1 MANKPERHNNI
12 LRLLKNLE
20 DNSFAAELVR
30 ASIVMDSAG
39 SMESAKAVLNARL
52 NQVRDELDAT
62 KN

>member
-1 MANKPERHNNI
+1 MANNPERHNNI